1 MVNGTLPVAAKAKEA
16 LQKKNGNGNGGTA
29 VTAKNLMGLKSNQV
43 SDLFSLYRSQI
54 AAVVPSVI
62 TPDRLIQVATSLVT
76 RNPEIAACTTG
87 SIIGALMQSAILGLD
102 MTPSLQ
108 YVYFIPYNNSKI
120 GMKEVQFQIG
130 YRGLLELLRRSGQ
143 VETAY
148 SYVVYDNDKFDF
160 ELGLFPKIVHVPAKK
175 DRGELCYVY
184 AVIKFKDGG
193 YIFEVMSKQDVEH
206 VRSRSKT
213 YMKDITPWKTD
224 PAEMWRKT
232 VLKRLCKYA
241 PVSIE
246 STTLAQQL
254 SADEGII
261 NADKIDLTTK
271 ELPVE
276 HVSYEDVTDE
286 PENEQQKTES
296 APEPV
301 ATEPAKQQDKAEAKP
316 QPAPTG
322 KPEGNGNAFDKH
334 ADFIKSV
341 ENLRDSI
348 KKATGGDEQPF
359 LRALGAE
366 GFTTIEEVPATCYSR
381 VIKAIAQEFNDLK
394 KK

>member
-1 MVNGTLPVAAKAKEA
+1 MVNENLPVAAKAKEA
-16 LQKKNGNGNGGTA
+16 LQKKNGNGNGKTA

-43 SDLFSLYRSQI
+43 SELFSLYRSQI

-87 SIIGALMQSAILGLD
+87 SIIGALLQSAILGLD

-160 ELGLFPKIVHVPAKK
+160 ELGLFPRIVHVPAKR

-271 ELPVE
+271 ELPIE
-276 HVSYEDVTDE
+276 HVDYTDVTDGQVE
-286 PENEQQKTES
+286 PEPEQQQQT

-301 ATEPAKQQDKAEAKP
+301 VAAPKQAENKEQSGTQKP
-316 QPAPTG
+316 GEPTG
-322 KPEGNGNAFDKH
+322 VKSPKD
-334 ADFIKSV
+334 DFLKAV
-341 ENLRDSI
+341 ENLQTSI
-348 KKATGGDEQPF
+348 KKITKTDDIYFKVLGNFGVESPVEIPERGYNP
-359 LRALGAE
+359 LITAL
-366 GFTTIEEVPATCYSR
+366 S
-381 VIKAIAQEFNDLK
+381 QELVNLK
-394 KK
+394 K